1 VEEFFHDVPPFSKRY
16 FRGTPKAP
24 AQRDFLAGMPA
35 APQVSANDVTFLF
48 LPIVALQKNK
58 KQIENRTEK

>member
-16 FRGTPKAP
+16 FRGTPKAT

-35 APQVSANDVTFLF
+35 APQVSANDATFLF
-48 LPIVALQKNK
+48 LPIPLHL
-58 KQIENRTEK
+58 